1 MSASRRY
8 RSALAVSLL
17 HDLERVLREAQAH
30 RAVRGIV
37 IKGDRGKFS
46 GGFDITAIRAAQ
58 SAQGGKGVID
68 GSSLLTAAVE
78 QSSKP
83 IVAAIEGLALGGGLE
98 LAMSCHARLSA
109 PGAMLG
115 LPELNLGVIPGFG
128 GTQRLPRL
136 IGLQTAI
143 KMILS
148 SKPIRA
154 EMAQPLGLV
163 DRIVPRAELLTEA
176 TELALEL
183 AASGQWKRT
192 LARTDKIEPA
202 EQAQMIVGFARAQT
216 QKKAP
221 AGVVHPLLCLDAIL
235 EGAVNGGEAG
245 LRKEA
250 EVFERVLTSD
260 TAKSL
265 VHVFF
270 AQRATAKVGGVS
282 DRGLKPRA
290 MRRVAVVGGGL
301 MGSGIATSCIQA
313 GIEVLMKEINPK
325 FLEAGIARVRANLFS
340 KVKKGRMTPNAFEAT
355 MKRLKGTLDYSRF
368 KHVDMVIEAAVEAIP
383 LKQKI
388 FKELCDACSPTCILA
403 TNTSTINIDLVSK
416 LIPDARDRVCGLHYF
431 SPAHVMPL
439 LEIVRTEATSPQV
452 LLDSLAFAKR
462 TKKVP
467 VVVGNCT
474 GFAVNRVFFP
484 YGQTAMMLLDMG
496 VDPYAID
503 KAIGPGKGF
512 GMPMGPL
519 RLNDL
524 VGMATTAHVG
534 KQFVENFPERSYA
547 NGIVPSMVEAKRL
560 GETTKMGFY
569 KYGKGR
575 KAEPDPEGIAPFLQ
589 ASKAAARLPAVSSL
603 SPQGIQEAIFFPVV
617 NESARVLA
625 EGVVERAADLDIA
638 TVLSM
643 GFPAHKGGIIKWA
656 DTVGARRIVD
666 GLEAWQAR
674 VPAQHKGFFEP
685 CALLKQAAARGIAI
699 ADAGAVSQLSTK
711 SKM

>member
-1 MSASRRY
+1 M
-8 RSALAVSLL
+8 SLL

-221 AGVVHPLLCLDAIL
+221 AGVEHPLLCLDAIL

-282 DRGLKPRA
+282 
-290 MRRVAVVGGGL
+290 
-301 MGSGIATSCIQA
+301 
-313 GIEVLMKEINPK
+313 
-325 FLEAGIARVRANLFS
+325 
-340 KVKKGRMTPNAFEAT
+340 
-355 MKRLKGTLDYSRF
+355 
-368 KHVDMVIEAAVEAIP
+368 H
-383 LKQKI
+383 
-388 FKELCDACSPTCILA
+388 
-403 TNTSTINIDLVSK
+403 
-416 LIPDARDRVCGLHYF
+416 
-431 SPAHVMPL
+431 AH
-439 LEIVRTEATSPQV
+439 
-452 LLDSLAFAKR
+452 
-462 TKKVP
+462 
-467 VVVGNCT
+467 N
-474 GFAVNRVFFP
+474 
-484 YGQTAMMLLDMG
+484 
-496 VDPYAID
+496 
-503 KAIGPGKGF
+503 
-512 GMPMGPL
+512 
-519 RLNDL
+519 
-524 VGMATTAHVG
+524 
-534 KQFVENFPERSYA
+534 
-547 NGIVPSMVEAKRL
+547 
-560 GETTKMGFY
+560 
-569 KYGKGR
+569 
-575 KAEPDPEGIAPFLQ
+575 
-589 ASKAAARLPAVSSL
+589 
-603 SPQGIQEAIFFPVV
+603 
-617 NESARVLA
+617 
-625 EGVVERAADLDIA
+625 
-638 TVLSM
+638 
-643 GFPAHKGGIIKWA
+643 
-656 DTVGARRIVD
+656 TVGHMPHGKWLKAHGQERIGAR
-666 GLEAWQAR
+666 
-674 VPAQHKGFFEP
+674 AQDLGDPRKFVLGHEP
-685 CALLKQAAARGIAI
+685 
-699 ADAGAVSQLSTK
+699 
-711 SKM
+711 